1 MQACQQ
7 ARLLTVLI
15 LLSAARLAAA
25 ASAAALALPA
35 AAAQQA
41 GQAQLAEVH
50 QAGAAVEEGNV
61 QHFHRLL
68 RVGALLHAVCR
79 QAGGQAGIRRGARRQ
94 QAIKSTARPAGMAVA
109 FVALCYP
116 CLVPKD
122 RPLPP
127 PCLPCPQPPRTV
139 VHIVEEGLHRLP
151 GKVVWH
157 QDAVGCAV
165 GPARVAACAHMV
177 AALAQHRPAGR
188 WEGEQCSGRADD
200 AG

>member
-25 ASAAALALPA
+25 ASAAALTLPA

-79 QAGGQAGIRRGARRQ
+79 QAGTR
-94 QAIKSTARPAGMAVA
+94 
-109 FVALCYP
+109 
-116 CLVPKD
+116 
-122 RPLPP
+122 
-127 PCLPCPQPPRTV
+127 
-139 VHIVEEGLHRLP
+139 
-151 GKVVWH
+151 
-157 QDAVGCAV
+157 
-165 GPARVAACAHMV
+165 
-177 AALAQHRPAGR
+177 AGR
-188 WEGEQCSGRADD
+188 QASEGGQEDSKLLSQLQDQQGWLLPLLPSATPALFPKIAPCRHPACPAHSPRAPWYT
-200 AG
+200 